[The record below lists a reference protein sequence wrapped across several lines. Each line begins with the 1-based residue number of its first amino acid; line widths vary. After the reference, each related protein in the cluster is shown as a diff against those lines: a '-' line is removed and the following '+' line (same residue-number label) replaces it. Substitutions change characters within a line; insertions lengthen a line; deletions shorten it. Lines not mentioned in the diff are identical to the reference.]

1 MTAEP
6 SLTSAKV
13 TISDVARAS
22 GVSPATVSL
31 ALRHK
36 AGISS
41 ETRQRVLDVAQT
53 LGYLLQPPTRSAQRG
68 DIHSI
73 GVLLKTHP
81 ADVAITQSFYG
92 PVVAGIEEVC
102 RRQQIHLVFA
112 NLPVDLEN
120 RPVDPPRLLFEQ
132 HTDGLLLIG
141 MQIDRASLTLFQQ
154 QSAPIVLVDAY
165 VESDPYDTVVTDN
178 YAGAYAAT
186 TYLLEKGHR
195 HIAIVGSQP
204 QTFPSVM
211 ERRAGYCQALV
222 DQGRQPYFWDCPLW
236 PKAAYEACIA
246 HLHHPHSPITAFFCC
261 NDAVALSLMQAL
273 QERGYRIPHDVSVI
287 GFDNIDLAQHT
298 TPPLTTMLVDKVG
311 MGRLAAQLLINR
323 IEYPAAAQV
332 CSWMRPS
339 LVARQSVAPRVSLGR
354 D

>member
-41 ETRQRVLDVAQT
+41 ETRQRVFDVAQA
-53 LGYLLQPPTRSAQRG
+53 LGYLLQPPTRSAQRSE
-68 DIHSI
+68 IHSM

-81 ADVAITQSFYG
+81 DDVAITQSFYG

-141 MQIDRASLTLFQQ
+141 MQMNRAALTLFQQ
-154 QSAPIVLVDAY
+154 QSAPMVLVDAY

-186 TYLLEKGHR
+186 TYLLEQGHR

-211 ERRAGYCQALV
+211 ERRAGYCQALT
-222 DQGRQPYFWDCPLW
+222 DHGLQPYFWDCPLW
-236 PKAAYEACIA
+236 PKAAYEACMA
-246 HLHHPHSPITAFFCC
+246 HLHQPHASVTAFFCC
-261 NDAVALSLMQAL
+261 NDAVAFSLMQVL

-323 IEYPAAAQV
+323 IEYPAAAHV
-332 CSWMRPS
+332 CAWIRPT
-339 LVARQSVAPRVSLGR
+339 LVERQSVASIAGLVGE
-354 D
+354 

>member
-1 MTAEP
+1 MTVEP
-6 SLTSAKV
+6 SLTTAKV

-36 AGISS
+36 GGISS

-53 LGYLLQPPTRSAQRG
+53 LGYLLHAPSRSAQRSEV
-68 DIHSI
+68 HSI
-73 GVLLKTHP
+73 GVLLKTP
-81 ADVAITQSFYG
+81 PDDVAMTQSFYG

-102 RRQQIHLVFA
+102 RRQQLHLVFA
-112 NLPVDLEN
+112 NLLVDLEN

-141 MQIDRASLTLFQQ
+141 MQIDAAALALFQQ
-154 QSAPIVLVDAY
+154 QSTPMVLVDAY

-178 YAGAYAAT
+178 FAGAYAAT
-186 TYLLEKGHR
+186 SHLIEQGHR

-204 QTFPSVM
+204 ATFPSVM

-222 DQGRQPYFWDCPLW
+222 DHNLRPYFWDCPLW
-236 PKAAYEACIA
+236 PKAAYDASKSY
-246 HLHHPHSPITAFFCC
+246 LQRPLTPITAFFSC
-261 NDAVALSLMQAL
+261 NDAVALALLRAL
-273 QERGYRIPHDVSVI
+273 QEEGYRIPHDVSVM
-287 GFDNIDLAQHT
+287 GFDNIELAQHT
-298 TPPLTTMLVDKVG
+298 TPALSTMLVDKVG

-323 IEYPAAAQV
+323 IEYPAAAHV
-332 CSWMRPS
+332 CSWIRPA
-339 LVARQSVAPRVSLGR
+339 LVERQSVAPPASS
-354 D
+354 

>member
-53 LGYLLQPPTRSAQRG
+53 LGYLLQSPNRSAQRVE
-68 DIHSI
+68 IHSI

-81 ADVAITQSFYG
+81 DDVAMTQSFYG

-102 RRQQIHLVFA
+102 RRQQIHLLFA
-112 NLPVDLEN
+112 NLLVDIEN
-120 RPVDPPRLLFEQ
+120 RPVEPPRLLIEQ
-132 HTDGLLLIG
+132 HADGLLLIG
-141 MQIDRASLTLFQQ
+141 MQIDAAALTLFQP
-154 QSAPIVLVDAY
+154 QSAPMVLVDAY
-165 VESDPYDTVVTDN
+165 VESDPYDAVVTDN
-178 YAGAYAAT
+178 FAGAYAAT
-186 TYLLEKGHR
+186 SHLIEQGHR
-195 HIAIVGSQP
+195 QIAIVGSQP

-211 ERRAGYCQALV
+211 ERRAGYCQALA
-222 DQGRQPYFWDCPLW
+222 DHGLQPYFWDCPLW
-236 PKAAYEACIA
+236 PKAAYEVSLGYLQRSLSA
-246 HLHHPHSPITAFFCC
+246 LTAFFCC
-261 NDAVALSLMQAL
+261 NDAVALSLMQLL

-298 TPPLTTMLVDKVG
+298 MPPLTTMLVDKVG

-323 IEYPAAAQV
+323 IEYPAAAHV
-332 CSWMRPS
+332 CSWIRPS
-339 LVARQSVAPRVSLGR
+339 LVERQSVAPRASSVSA
-354 D
+354 

>member
-41 ETRQRVLDVAQT
+41 ETRQRVFDAAQA
-53 LGYLLQPPTRSAQRG
+53 LGYLLQPPTRSAQRSA
-68 DIHSI
+68 IHSM

-81 ADVAITQSFYG
+81 DDVAITQSFYG

-102 RRQQIHLVFA
+102 RRQQIHLIFA
-112 NLPVDLEN
+112 NLLVDLEN

-141 MQIDRASLTLFQQ
+141 MQMNRASLTLFQQ

-186 TYLLEKGHR
+186 TYLLDQGHR

-204 QTFPSVM
+204 QTFPSVI
-211 ERRAGYCQALV
+211 ERRTGYHQALTE
-222 DQGRQPYFWDCPLW
+222 QGLQPYFWDCPLW
-236 PKAAYEACIA
+236 PKAAYEACRA
-246 HLHHPHSPITAFFCC
+246 YLHQLPVPITAFFCC
-261 NDAVALSLMQAL
+261 NDAVAFSLMQAL
-273 QERGYRIPHDVSVI
+273 QEREYRIPQDVSVI

-323 IEYPAAAQV
+323 IEHPAAAHV
-332 CSWMRPS
+332 CAWIRPT
-339 LVARQSVAPRVSLGR
+339 LVERQSVASIAGLVGE
-354 D
+354 

>member
-41 ETRQRVLDVAQT
+41 ETRQRVLDVAQA

-68 DIHSI
+68 EVHSI

-81 ADVAITQSFYG
+81 ADVAMTQSFYG

-141 MQIDRASLTLFQQ
+141 MQIERAALALFQQ

-195 HIAIVGSQP
+195 HIALVGGQP
-204 QTFPSVM
+204 QTFPSVV
-211 ERRAGYCQALV
+211 ERRAGYCQALT
-222 DQGRQPYFWDCPLW
+222 DYSQQPYFWDSPIW
-236 PKAAYEACIA
+236 PKAAYEASLA
-246 HLHHPHSPITAFFCC
+246 YLQQAPPPITAFFCC

-273 QERGYRIPHDVSVI
+273 QERGYRIPHDVSVM

-298 TPPLTTMLVDKVG
+298 MPPLTTMLVDKVG

-323 IEYPAAAQV
+323 IEYPASAQV

-339 LVARQSVAPRVSLGR
+339 LVERQSVAPRVHSGR

>member
-41 ETRQRVLDVAQT
+41 ETRQRVFDVAQA
-53 LGYLLQPPTRSAQRG
+53 LGYLLQPPTRSAQRSE
-68 DIHSI
+68 IHSM

-81 ADVAITQSFYG
+81 DDVALTQSFYG

-141 MQIDRASLTLFQQ
+141 MQMNRASLTLFQQ

-165 VESDPYDTVVTDN
+165 VESDPYDAVVTDN
-178 YAGAYAAT
+178 YGGAYAAM
-186 TYLLEKGHR
+186 TYLLEQGHR
-195 HIAIVGSQP
+195 HIALVGSQP

-211 ERRAGYCQALV
+211 ERRAGYLQALT
-222 DQGRQPYFWDCPLW
+222 DYGLQPYFWDCPIW
-236 PKAAYEACIA
+236 PKAAYEACMA
-246 HLHHPHSPITAFFCC
+246 HLHQPHAPVTAFFCC
-261 NDAVALSLMQAL
+261 NDAVAFSLMRVL
-273 QERGYRIPHDVSVI
+273 QERGYRVPHDVSVI

-298 TPPLTTMLVDKVG
+298 IPPLTTMLVDKVG

-323 IEYPAAAQV
+323 IEHPAAAHV
-332 CSWMRPS
+332 CAWIRPT
-339 LVARQSVAPRVSLGR
+339 LVERQSVAAIASIAS

>member
-1 MTAEP
+1 MTAET

-41 ETRQRVLDVAQT
+41 ETRQRVLDVAQA
-53 LGYLLQPPTRSAQRG
+53 LGYLLQPPIRSAQRG
-68 DIHSI
+68 EVHSI

-81 ADVAITQSFYG
+81 ADVAMTQSFYG

-120 RPVDPPRLLFEQ
+120 RPVDPPRLLVEQ

-141 MQIDRASLTLFQQ
+141 MQLDRASVALFQQ

-178 YAGAYAAT
+178 YSGAYAAT
-186 TYLLEKGHR
+186 TYLLEQGHR
-195 HIAIVGSQP
+195 HIALVGSQP

-211 ERRAGYCQALV
+211 ERRAGYCQALA
-222 DQGRQPYFWDCPLW
+222 DQGVQPYFWDCPLW
-236 PKAAYEACIA
+236 PQAAYEASLACLQQA
-246 HLHHPHSPITAFFCC
+246 LSPVTAFFCC

-273 QERGYRIPHDVSVI
+273 QEKGYRIPQDVSVI

-298 TPPLTTMLVDKVG
+298 IPPLTTMLVDKVG

-332 CSWMRPS
+332 CSWTRPS
-339 LVARQSVAPRVSLGR
+339 LVERQSVAPKVSSGG